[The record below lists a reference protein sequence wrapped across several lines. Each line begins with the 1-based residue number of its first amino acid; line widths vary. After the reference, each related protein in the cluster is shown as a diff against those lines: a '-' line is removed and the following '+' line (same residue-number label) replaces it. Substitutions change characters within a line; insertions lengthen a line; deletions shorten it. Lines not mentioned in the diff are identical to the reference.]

1 MSDWFTSPA
10 AWTVL
15 GFAGQLMFSSRF
27 LVQWWASERRHR
39 VVMPVAFW
47 WFSLAGGA
55 ALLVYAWH
63 RRDPVFAIGQAA
75 GLFIYARNLM
85 LSRPGDAA

>member
-1 MSDWFTSPA
+1 MNDWFTSPA
-10 AWTVL
+10 AWIAL

-27 LVQWWASERRHR
+27 LVQWWASERKRR
-39 VVMPVAFW
+39 VVVPVAFW

-75 GLFIYARNLM
+75 GLVIYARNLM
-85 LSRPGDAA
+85 LARGGGAA